1 MIAQNIELLRS
12 GFMDYSGGSLLWI
25 LYAVSLVYLGIFAGK
40 EGRKLVVWPFV
51 IAAVTLFNP
60 LLIRFIASKL
70 HVLRRVPRLYWL
82 LIYYIV
88 IAYAFVHL
96 IGRLRKRWMQAAAF
110 AAAAALIICLG
121 NPVFA
126 AETGFPY
133 SMPENTSFV
142 SGRVIELCNIYH
154 SEGIAEPKVLYESE
168 LMQSVRTYD
177 PSIRSEATRDLTVT
191 LEQKG
196 YVKESVEE
204 DIDRMTIVEV
214 FFLENYDVPTEG
226 FLEAL
231 KARQIDYVTT
241 RNGSGQD
248 AYMALC
254 GMKMAG
260 MTGEYHVWKTGVNNG

>member
-1 MIAQNIELLRS
+1 MLAQNMELLKN

-25 LYAVSLVYLGIFAGK
+25 LYAAALVYLAVAAGK
-40 EGRKLVVWPFV
+40 DGRRLVVWPFAVSAV
-51 IAAVTLFNP
+51 IFFNP

-70 HVLRRVPRLYWL
+70 HVLRRVPRLYWM

-88 IAYAFVHL
+88 IAYAVVHA
-96 IGRLRKRWMQAAAF
+96 ISRLKKRWLQTAAF
-110 AAAAALIICLG
+110 AAAAAVIICLG

-133 SMPENTSFV
+133 RLPENAEFINSSV
-142 SGRVIELCNIYH
+142 ADLCRIYH

-168 LMQSVRTYD
+168 LMQTVRTYD

-214 FFLENYDVPTEG
+214 FFLENYDVPKEG
-226 FLEAL
+226 FLKAL
-231 KARQIDYVTT
+231 RARGVDYVTT
-241 RNGSGQD
+241 RTGTGQD
-248 AYMALC
+248 RYMDQC
-254 GMKMAG
+254 GMKLVG
-260 MTGEYHVWKTGVNNG
+260 FTEDFHVWKQE

>member
-1 MIAQNIELLRS
+1 MLAQNLELLRS

-25 LYAVSLVYLGIFAGK
+25 LYAASLFYLAFAAGK
-40 EGRKLVVWPFV
+40 DGRRLVVWPFAV
-51 IAAVTLFNP
+51 AAVTLFNP
-60 LLIRFIASKL
+60 LLIRFVASKL

-82 LIYYIV
+82 LVYYIV

-96 IGRLRKRWMQAAAF
+96 ISRLKHRWMQAAAF
-110 AAAAALIICLG
+110 AAGAAVIICLG

-133 SMPENTSFV
+133 MLPENAEFTDSA
-142 SGRVIELCNIYH
+142 VIELCRIYH
-154 SEGIAEPKVLYESE
+154 SEGIAEPKVLYGSE
-168 LMQSVRTYD
+168 LLQSVRTYD

-214 FFLENYDVPTEG
+214 FFLEDYDIPPER
-226 FLEAL
+226 FLTSL
-231 KARQIDYVTT
+231 DARGIDYVTA
-241 RNGSGQD
+241 RIGSGQD
-248 AYMALC
+248 EYMARC
-254 GMKMAG
+254 RMKLVG
-260 MTGEYHVWKTGVNNG
+260 STPEYHVWKQEK